1 MFKDFFQK
9 QTRNHL
15 ICLRYSYCL
24 EDSKTISRAS
34 LENQRFR
41 VSGQNYGKN
50 VIEMHIFEPKSE
62 QKVSLSS
69 HFFLK
74 VNTNKKQSPEVF
86 CKKAVLKNS
95 AILTGKQL
103 CWRLFLIKLQAFRP
117 ATLSK
122 KRHRHKCLLVKFAKF
137 LKTPN
142 LKNIGERLLPTN

>member
-86 CKKAVLKNS
+86 FEEHWRTAASYKLISCVSDALTS
-95 AILTGKQL
+95 LTILT
-103 CWRLFLIKLQAFRP
+103 AD
-117 ATLSK
+117 AENY
-122 KRHRHKCLLVKFAKF
+122 V
-137 LKTPN
+137 
-142 LKNIGERLLPTN
+142 